1 LKFERMIHM
10 SHKFNPENKQKLDNP
25 ERRKLLPPEET
36 LGRLG
41 MEEGTVVADIGCGIG
56 YFTLSAARIV
66 GRQGKVFAL
75 DLLTEMLEIVKEK
88 TVEQHLT
95 NVEMV
100 QVKEN
105 DFVLAEKT
113 IEYALA
119 CLVVHETENP
129 MDFFREVYR
138 ILQPGGRLAII
149 EWTKQESK
157 IGPPIDHRL
166 DDTALEDLLHQCG
179 YANTEKITLNS
190 EMYGII
196 ATV

>member
-1 LKFERMIHM
+1 MIQM
-10 SHKFNPENKQKLDNP
+10 SHKFNLESKQKLDNP

-36 LGRLG
+36 LCRLG
-41 MEEGTVVADIGCGIG
+41 LDEGTVVADIGCGIG

-75 DLLTEMLEIVKEK
+75 DLLAEMLEIVKEK
-88 TVEQHLT
+88 TIEHHLA
-95 NVEMV
+95 NVELV

-105 DFVLAEKT
+105 DFILAEKT

-196 ATV
+196 ATI

>member
-1 LKFERMIHM
+1 MIQM
-10 SHKFNPENKQKLDNP
+10 SHKFNLESKQKLDNP

-36 LGRLG
+36 LCRLG
-41 MEEGTVVADIGCGIG
+41 LDEGTVVADIGCGIG

-75 DLLTEMLEIVKEK
+75 DILAEMLEIVKEK
-88 TVEQHLT
+88 TIEHHLT
-95 NVEMV
+95 NVELV

-105 DFVLAEKT
+105 DFILAEKT

-119 CLVVHETENP
+119 CLVVHEAENP

-138 ILQPGGRLAII
+138 ILQTGGRLAII
-149 EWTKQESK
+149 EWIKQESK
-157 IGPPIDHRL
+157 VGPPIDHRL